1 MGSVQ
6 TKEDII
12 TPTATPVKIQRQIT
26 DQHSYISP
34 LQKVISSAS
43 ACEDPRSPG
52 SRRTPVGS
60 PNSMTPTLLRRE
72 RMKRLGSASKLAPLD
87 PRSPSITARTP
98 LQLSTASAADPPRTP
113 PPFNFIDPRSPCM
126 LRTPLSLSAQE
137 AVIVDDLIIVGQEIM
152 GVAPLALSSSFSAD
166 ADVEVVSEEKG
177 LSSSS
182 VATEVLPSS
191 EASESTSIRQTVE
204 TYGSPDNVVSA
215 GIMAIVMSPLNSP
228 SLGSRKRKDIAR
240 VHALSPLKKSYSA
253 PMDENTPPSPSP
265 VMKAIAAGKIRA
277 PLSPL
282 TQRSMNSRQCMGVQP
297 IKFRMDPG
305 ILG

>member
-12 TPTATPVKIQRQIT
+12 TPTTTPVKIQKQIT
-26 DQHSYISP
+26 EQYSYISP

-43 ACEDPRSPG
+43 SYEDPRSPG
-52 SRRTPVGS
+52 SRRTPVSS
-60 PNSMTPTLLRRE
+60 PNSLTPTLLRRE

-87 PRSPSITARTP
+87 PRSPSIRTP
-98 LQLSTASAADPPRTP
+98 LQLSTADPPRTP
-113 PPFNFIDPRSPCM
+113 PPFNSTDPRSPYM
-126 LRTPLSLSAQE
+126 MRTPLTLSAQD
-137 AVIVDDLIIVGQEIM
+137 AVVVDDLIIVGQEIM
-152 GVAPLALSSSFSAD
+152 GGAPLS
-166 ADVEVVSEEKG
+166 

-182 VATEVLPSS
+182 AEAEVVVVASEEKADKVLSSSAELPAS
-191 EASESTSIRQTVE
+191 EALESTSIRHTVE
-204 TYGSPDNVVSA
+204 TYSSPDVSA
-215 GIMAIVMSPLNSP
+215 GIMALVMSPLNSP

-265 VMKAIAAGKIRA
+265 VMKAIAVGKMRT

-282 TQRSMNSRQCMGVQP
+282 TQLSINSRQCKDVQP